1 MQKLRMKHLYR
12 IIQQVKSCYFAVLS
26 GLPFESTMR
35 VNGRA
40 YVNRPAFLQR
50 IFFHYEG
57 GTILIGRNF
66 TCNNKFCSNSIGVI
80 QPCLFNI
87 FAGKSSI
94 IIGNNVGISG
104 STINASTSISIGDN
118 TLIGSGCLITDTDSH
133 PILAEQRLLAY
144 GGEQYTKRAPIVIGS
159 NVFIGARSI
168 ITKGV
173 HIGDGVVVGAGS
185 VVTKDVPTNV
195 LVAGNPAKIIKYLYQ

>member
-1 MQKLRMKHLYR
+1 M
-12 IIQQVKSCYFAVLS
+12 S
-26 GLPFESTMR
+26 GLPFDRTMR
-35 VNGRA
+35 VHGRA
-40 YVNRPAFLQR
+40 YVNQPAFLQR

-87 FAGKSSI
+87 CADKSSI

-133 PILAEQRLLAY
+133 PILAEQRLLEY

-185 VVTKDVPTNV
+185 VVTKDVPANV
-195 LVAGNPAKIIKYLYQ
+195 VVAGNPAKIIKNLYQ